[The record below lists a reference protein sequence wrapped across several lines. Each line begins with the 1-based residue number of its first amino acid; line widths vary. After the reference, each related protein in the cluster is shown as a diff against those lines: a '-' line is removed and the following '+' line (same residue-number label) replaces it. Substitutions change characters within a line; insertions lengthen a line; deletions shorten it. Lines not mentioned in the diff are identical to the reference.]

1 MIYDITRVR
10 YSKRQACNL
19 IGGSRVPGE
28 FFFFVI
34 VLVNLF
40 TNSRGS
46 RFPGRGLGSD
56 RWQPERKIHVEGGD
70 TLGCLIEMTKRSQI
84 YSRIL
89 QSGIR
94 MSG

>member
-28 FFFFVI
+28 FFFVI

-40 TNSRGS
+40 VNSRGS
-46 RFPGRGLGSD
+46 RFPGRGHGSN
-56 RWQPERKIHVEGGD
+56 RWQPKRKIHVEGGD

-84 YSRIL
+84 YSRIPTVEL
-89 QSGIR
+89 G
-94 MSG
+94 